1 MTASSSFPSPPGD
14 PKLLLLLIVVYFLFG
29 RQGRGEQGC
38 GVLDLWFRKAELFS
52 KSNRFKILLMLAQRG
67 EIFTFKKV
75 SLHLY
80 YQCFSFHSF
89 VAIIVLCSPLN
100 FN

>member
-1 MTASSSFPSPPGD
+1 M
-14 PKLLLLLIVVYFLFG
+14 
-29 RQGRGEQGC
+29 
-38 GVLDLWFRKAELFS
+38 LDLGFRKAELFS
-52 KSNRFKILLMLAQRG
+52 KSNRFTILLLLARRG

-75 SLHLY
+75 SLHLHC
-80 YQCFSFHSF
+80 QCFSFHSF